1 MQEVTMI
8 EITNKIP
15 NINSK
20 QIPIKVPIRRMCTW
34 KQLTNVYFETV
45 NSCVI

>member
-1 MQEVTMI
+1 MI
-8 EITNKIP
+8 EITHKIP
-15 NINSK
+15 NINNK
-20 QIPIKVPIRRMCTW
+20 QIPIKVSIRRMCIL